1 MNVRIMV
8 FVGPYNNLVETEAT
22 FPSRNT
28 SPGRTSL
35 TKGACP
41 PSADSRQV
49 NESKEGKLT
58 KVLAGTGSQN
68 LKGASKRPLLN
79 FVSQF
84 GIPKRAFVGWN
95 ETENPSCCQ
104 RVYQD
109 NTRR

>member
-58 KVLAGTGSQN
+58 KVLAGTGKQN
-68 LKGASKRPLLN
+68 LKGAFSRPLLN
-79 FVSQF
+79 FGSPSWY
-84 GIPKRAFVGWN
+84 PKACFCGL
-95 ETENPSCCQ
+95 E
-104 RVYQD
+104 
-109 NTRR
+109 